1 MGIYKNDVNP
11 LNVLGMRR
19 LNRIPPNFTK
29 FQIKTFVD
37 IRELDR
43 WIYLNLNS
51 RYCVKKST
59 AVVDNKLTTII
70 EVGIED
76 PKEISMMTLAC
87 PHLNY

>member
-19 LNRIPPNFTK
+19 LKRIPPNFTK
-29 FQIKTFVD
+29 FQVKSFVD
-37 IRELDR
+37 MRELDR

-76 PKEISMMTLAC
+76 AKEVSMMSLAC
-87 PHLNY
+87 PYLK

>member
-29 FQIKTFVD
+29 FQIKKFID
-37 IRELDR
+37 IREIDR

-59 AVVDNKLTTII
+59 AVVENKLTTIV

-76 PKEISMMTLAC
+76 PKEVSMMTLAC
-87 PHLNY
+87 PYLN

>member
-29 FQIKTFVD
+29 FQIKNFID
-37 IRELDR
+37 IKELDR

-76 PKEISMMTLAC
+76 PKEVSMMTLAC
-87 PHLNY
+87 PYIN

>member
-19 LNRIPPNFTK
+19 LNRIPPNFTR
-29 FQIKTFVD
+29 FQVKKFVD
-37 IRELDR
+37 MRELDK

-76 PKEISMMTLAC
+76 PKEVSMMTLAC
-87 PHLNY
+87 PHLN

>member
-37 IRELDR
+37 IRELDK

-87 PHLNY
+87 PHLN

>member
-29 FQIKTFVD
+29 FQVKSFVD

-76 PKEISMMTLAC
+76 AKEVSMMSLAC
-87 PHLNY
+87 PYLK

>member
-19 LNRIPPNFTK
+19 LNRILPNFTK

-87 PHLNY
+87 PHLN

>member
-19 LNRIPPNFTK
+19 LTQIPPNFTK
-29 FQIKTFVD
+29 FQIKNFVD
-37 IRELDR
+37 MRELDR

-59 AVVDNKLTTII
+59 AIIKNKLTTII

-76 PKEISMMTLAC
+76 PKEVSMMTLAC
-87 PHLNY
+87 PHLN

>member
-29 FQIKTFVD
+29 FQIKNFID
-37 IRELDR
+37 IKELDR

-76 PKEISMMTLAC
+76 PKEVSMMTLAC
-87 PHLNY
+87 PHLN

>member
-1 MGIYKNDVNP
+1 MGIYKNNVNP
-11 LNVLGMRR
+11 LNVVGMRR
-19 LNRIPPNFTK
+19 LTRIPPNFTK
-29 FQIKTFVD
+29 FQIKKFVD

-59 AVVDNKLTTII
+59 AVVENKLTTII

-76 PKEISMMTLAC
+76 AKEVSMMTLAC
-87 PHLNY
+87 PYLN

>member
-19 LNRIPPNFTK
+19 LTQIPPNFTK
-29 FQIKTFVD
+29 FQIKNFVD
-37 IRELDR
+37 MRELDR

-59 AVVDNKLTTII
+59 AVVENKLTTII

-76 PKEISMMTLAC
+76 PKEVSMMTLAC
-87 PHLNY
+87 PHLN

>member
-29 FQIKTFVD
+29 FQIKKFID

-59 AVVDNKLTTII
+59 AVVENKLTTII

-76 PKEISMMTLAC
+76 PKEVSMMTLAC
-87 PHLNY
+87 PYLN

>member
-37 IRELDR
+37 MRELDR

-51 RYCVKKST
+51 RYRVKKST

-76 PKEISMMTLAC
+76 AKEVSMMSLAC
-87 PHLNY
+87 PYLK

>member
-29 FQIKTFVD
+29 FQIKNFID
-37 IRELDR
+37 MKELDR

-76 PKEISMMTLAC
+76 PKEVSMMTLAC
-87 PHLNY
+87 PHLN

>member
-87 PHLNY
+87 PHLN

>member
-29 FQIKTFVD
+29 FQIRKFVD
-37 IRELDR
+37 IRELDK

-59 AVVDNKLTTII
+59 AVVENKLTTVI

-87 PHLNY
+87 PYIN

>member
-76 PKEISMMTLAC
+76 AKEVSMMSLAC
-87 PHLNY
+87 PYLK

>member
-19 LNRIPPNFTK
+19 LSHIPPNFTK
-29 FQIKTFVD
+29 FQVKKFVD

-59 AVVDNKLTTII
+59 AVVENKLTTII

-76 PKEISMMTLAC
+76 PKEISMMSLAC
-87 PHLNY
+87 PYLN

>member
-37 IRELDR
+37 MRELDR

-76 PKEISMMTLAC
+76 AKEVSMMSLAC
-87 PHLNY
+87 PYLK

>member
-19 LNRIPPNFTK
+19 LNRIPPNFTRFQVKK
-29 FQIKTFVD
+29 FID
-37 IRELDR
+37 MRELDR

-59 AVVDNKLTTII
+59 AVVENKLTTII

-87 PHLNY
+87 PYIN

>member
-43 WIYLNLNS
+43 WIYLNLN
-51 RYCVKKST
+51 KG
-59 AVVDNKLTTII
+59 AN
-70 EVGIED
+70 
-76 PKEISMMTLAC
+76 
-87 PHLNY
+87 

>member
-29 FQIKTFVD
+29 FQIKKFID

-59 AVVDNKLTTII
+59 AVVENKLTTII
-70 EVGIED
+70 EGGRED
-76 PKEISMMTLAC
+76 PKEVSMMSWAC
-87 PHLNY
+87 PYLN

>member
-11 LNVLGMRR
+11 LNVTGMRK

-29 FQIKTFVD
+29 FQVKKFVD

-76 PKEISMMTLAC
+76 PKEVSMMTLAC
-87 PHLNY
+87 PLLH

>member
-76 PKEISMMTLAC
+76 PKEIPMMTLAC
-87 PHLNY
+87 PHLN

>member
-1 MGIYKNDVNP
+1 MGIYKNNVNP

-29 FQIKTFVD
+29 FQIKKFVD
-37 IRELDR
+37 IRELDK

-59 AVVDNKLTTII
+59 AVVENKLTTII

-87 PHLNY
+87 PYIN

>member
-1 MGIYKNDVNP
+1 VGIYKNDVNP

-37 IRELDR
+37 IRELDK

-87 PHLNY
+87 PHLN